1 MEIDAC
7 RQHVVSAIAYRG
19 VSLAD
24 VGLLQGAAAWS
35 ETVASEY
42 EDDVS
47 SLRMTTA
54 ESVRSPLFGTHRRAH
69 ARFLHSR

>member
-35 ETVASEY
+35 ETVI
-42 EDDVS
+42 
-47 SLRMTTA
+47 
-54 ESVRSPLFGTHRRAH
+54 
-69 ARFLHSR
+69 